1 MTGTT
6 SKVASSGSVYPSI
19 AYKGFP
25 PRHSAVVAATRY
37 SAYCHA
43 SRHQILN
50 LQVIDTRDKHS
61 VCVTG
66 LTLFTPINNRYSKQA
81 IMNDGCFG
89 QKKPTINM
97 ERHHEQITADWNL
110 PLWSV
115 AAANR
120 AGRRNPFL

>member
-6 SKVASSGSVYPSI
+6 SKLASSGSVYPSI
-19 AYKGFP
+19 AYKGFS
-25 PRHSAVVAATRY
+25 PRHSAVAAATRY

-50 LQVIDTRDKHS
+50 LQVIGTLDKHS

-66 LTLFTPINNRYSKQA
+66 LTLFTPIENRFSKQA

-89 QKKPTINM
+89 QKKPTTNM
-97 ERHHEQITADWNL
+97 ER
-110 PLWSV
+110 
-115 AAANR
+115 
-120 AGRRNPFL
+120 